1 MAPSAVTPPVL
12 TPTSLTFPTAT
23 NGSGAVNGGAV
34 DGTPN
39 FHGYDHITWYVGN
52 AKQAASYYTTRM
64 GFYTVAYKGLETG
77 SRYVASHVVANGN
90 IRFVLMSPV
99 KSYSQLDGDEPISS
113 EERSLLKEMYA
124 HLEKHGDAV
133 KDVAFEVDNVEGVYR
148 QAVEQGA
155 VSVQEP
161 KITSDDQG
169 AVTTAIIRTYGD
181 TTHTLISRDTYHGVF
196 LPGYKPIPGAK
207 VDPLQKLLP
216 TVTLEAIDHCV
227 GNQDWGK
234 MEEACAYYE
243 KCLSF
248 HRFWSVDDSQ
258 ISTEFSALNSIVMAS
273 PNNVVKMP
281 INEPAPG
288 KKKSQIE
295 EYVDFYGGAGV
306 QHIALRTNDII
317 SAVSH
322 MRARGVEFI
331 NVPET
336 YYTTMRLRLK
346 SDKRNWKLQEDFD
359 TIQKLNILIDFDEGG
374 YLLQLFTKPLM
385 DRPTVFIEII
395 QRNEFDGFGA
405 GNFKSLFEAIERE
418 QAERGNL

>member
-1 MAPSAVTPPVL
+1 MNISRNMVMLVSPQPLGHPFPLREVSLIQPP
-12 TPTSLTFPTAT
+12 
-23 NGSGAVNGGAV
+23 
-34 DGTPN
+34 
-39 FHGYDHITWYVGN
+39 
-52 AKQAASYYTTRM
+52 
-64 GFYTVAYKGLETG
+64 
-77 SRYVASHVVANGN
+77 
-90 IRFVLMSPV
+90 
-99 KSYSQLDGDEPISS
+99 
-113 EERSLLKEMYA
+113 
-124 HLEKHGDAV
+124 V
-133 KDVAFEVDNVEGVYR
+133 KDVAFEVDNVEAMYR
-148 QAVEQGA
+148 QAVEQDA
-155 VSVQEP
+155 VSVQPPRE
-161 KITSDDQG
+161 SCDENG
-169 AVTTAIIRTYGD
+169 SVTTAIIRTYGD
-181 TTHTLISRDTYHGVF
+181 TTHTLISRDSYHGAF
-196 LPGYKPIPGAK
+196 LPGYKSVPSSK

-216 TVTLEAIDHCV
+216 SVTLEAIDHCV
-227 GNQDWGK
+227 GNQGWGA
-234 MEEACAYYE
+234 MEAACAYYE

-306 QHIALRTNDII
+306 QHIALRTNNII
-317 SAVSH
+317 GAVSN

-331 NVPET
+331 SVPET
-336 YYTTMRLRLK
+336 YYTTMRMRLK
-346 SDKRNWKLQEDFD
+346 TDKRNWELQEDFD
-359 TIQKLNILIDFDEGG
+359 TIQRLNILIDFDEGG